1 MTNKKF
7 KFAAMSMA
15 LTACVA
21 AQPLL
26 ANAAET
32 GSAPEA
38 SADLNLQNQNAAP
51 EDSTGGAPD
60 AAANAKAL
68 PPEAPANTEAAEKD
82 QAPAFGPETDTDDV
96 KIDYTESTT
105 TGATTTETGDV
116 LDTSRENE
124 KTGEP
129 GREIGKAEK
138 SETELGSTT
147 ETTTSGTVTGSDV
160 IDKNADGSTTI
171 TTPSITEETTM
182 TTTTGTGDASAA
194 TDTDHTYTEDELKNI
209 TPEDVLGENYKDS
222 LKWGTNTGSINGY
235 EITGFTETGKN
246 TGEMTLRKTT
256 PPEGKKMSAED
267 IAKLLDLEKPD
278 VAADGSYQLTRTE
291 PIYDENGS
299 QIGERTTVY
308 RIIGTSVETTT
319 TTTLTICMKKKELEG
334 SEDVKTDTKIEGGNT
349 NVDLKDED
357 ITDPAPDVSVD
368 LSELLTETDTRKV
381 KEHRDANGAL
391 TGYTVTEGD
400 KTYEITF
407 DETSGK
413 AVGDLSGLGPD
424 QICDL
429 LGRDK
434 GYHAEDGKIFDKDG
448 HELTVSE
455 KQELLKTVKVTI
467 KLTQTGS
474 TDWTPADEDTAKK
487 AEETAKAEAIFNALR
502 DAIRKDEHLTPEEKA
517 QLQAQLQS
525 DQDAG
530 KISSATKE
538 WSYKDE
544 DANRQYRYEYTVDN
558 TTISTG
564 DAADDA
570 TERKDTV
577 NGTAYVSG
585 STIIRTGLHEE
596 GPTIT
601 SGEVSGISSDFK
613 TLPENVVEDSVEYI
627 KIDGVQYLKKY
638 TLQDGR
644 TYEFTYTTDQK
655 LPDDLRAGLGKGDVV
670 SGDSFTMVSWTV
682 TEEKQEDPE
691 QADLSTGDK
700 WDFDEN
706 SGTLTIKRANSPDET
721 YEGLTYDA
729 EKNAYKDSSGTLYTI
744 TETTTVANKE
754 DVEKWLRANEAY
766 KNAAVTSFNKETGI
780 GTATYTDENNVEHTI
795 RFTSSNRTLLITR
808 SEMKTIINVDE
819 AALRTEIRKEL
830 DSLEEGWQLK
840 VGNQVVTRRNKELWL
855 SDTEKATEKDIIR
868 IINDA
873 VHSFVDFKNM
883 SRAELIQHLEAAKAD
898 ADKAGLSYSE
908 STSFD
913 HADLDIETNLKD
925 EKGNDLGKAFII
937 DRPTYTFGHSASTV
951 VDGKA
956 TGPKLASN
964 ATYDDFS
971 KKMEYRGTGYNY
983 TANNYYSVTGKV
995 AYGKDQSFNGR
1006 DAKNKADSRVKEL
1019 GGDAIAVQT
1028 GSGTWTVF
1036 QHTADLLAY
1045 GYMDSDSNTCRN
1057 KPDPAA
1063 PSTQGHKGPGD
1074 HDKPGNG
1081 YDLLLKNL
1089 TLINGTVVAQSKTT
1103 YSATLTKSKCSTASG
1118 RLLEITGLSHIES
1131 SEGSGYFGSYDLTT
1145 TDHTDFT
1152 TTECGGKGVKG
1163 TGHGIFESIRS
1174 FFEKAFTGTTEGTR
1188 YDGTLNY
1195 TYTTD
1200 SDYTAAVVAKKD
1212 TYHTVANVSYQYTTT
1227 ETRTSYRDDSTVVV
1241 VPPTTPDEAP
1251 QTPETPE
1258 LQPAQ
1263 DTVPDAP
1270 VLPLDIVVRPVQ
1282 DAHALPQTGVNWWTA
1297 FCMAVSGF
1305 SLMAAGAFASLT
1317 GKNARH

>member
-38 SADLNLQNQNAAP
+38 SADLNLQNQSATP
-51 EDSTGGAPD
+51 EDSTGSAPD

-68 PPEAPANTEAAEKD
+68 PPEAPANTEADAD
-82 QAPAFGPETDTDDV
+82 VRAPAFGPETDTDDV

-160 IDKNADGSTTI
+160 IGKNADGSTTI

-182 TTTTGTGDASAA
+182 TTTTGTGDASAT
-194 TDTDHTYTEDELKNI
+194 TDTDHTYTEDELKSI
-209 TPEDVLGENYKDS
+209 TPEDVLGENYKGS
-222 LKWGTNTGSINGY
+222 LKWGASTGSINGY

-349 NVDLKDED
+349 KVDLKDED
-357 ITDPAPDVSVD
+357 ITDPAPDVTVD

-455 KQELLKTVKVTI
+455 KQELLKTVKVTV

-474 TDWTPADEDTAKK
+474 TDWTPADEDAAKK

-517 QLQAQLQS
+517 LLQAQLQS

-570 TERKDTV
+570 TKRTDTV

-585 STIIRTGLHEE
+585 STIIRTGHHEE

-670 SGDSFTMVSWTV
+670 SRDSFTMVSWTV

-700 WDFDEN
+700 WDFNEN

-766 KNAAVTSFNKETGI
+766 KNAAVTNFDKETGI

-795 RFTSSNRTLLITR
+795 RFTSGNRTLLIT
-808 SEMKTIINVDE
+808 KTTTETVNKVTKNEVTKIIQGYLENLKE
-819 AALRTEIRKEL
+819 NEELEIGGKKVSL
-830 DSLEEGWQLK
+830 D
-840 VGNQVVTRRNKELWL
+840 
-855 SDTEKATEKDIIR
+855 KDGK
-868 IINDA
+868 
-873 VHSFVDFKNM
+873 F
-883 SRAELIQHLEAAKAD
+883 HLE
-898 ADKAGLSYSE
+898 GFEGITE
-908 STSFD
+908 STKITEVVDKFSKIVSSFANYHDMTPEEIAQLLREQYELAKTNHDVYGEDQKFD
-913 HADLDIETNLKD
+913 HADLTL
-925 EKGNDLGKAFII
+925 
-937 DRPTYTFGHSASTV
+937 ST
-951 VDGKA
+951 
-956 TGPKLASN
+956 KLTDSDN
-964 ATYDDFS
+964 NKTYDDALILGIDGSAPEFRHDHNADVVANGNGQLSIINAKPSSDKGRQEYEHVKDPNVDNSFS
-971 KKMEYRGTGYNY
+971 GNE
-983 TANNYYSVTGKV
+983 NYYYLKGKV
-995 AYGKDQSFNGR
+995 AYGLSGSYRSKEEAE
-1006 DAKNKADSRVKEL
+1006 AKA
-1019 GGDAIAVQT
+1019 
-1028 GSGTWTVF
+1028 GSGQYVIQYGDEWRVYDHLT
-1036 QHTADLLAY
+1036 DLVAY
-1045 GYMDSDSNTCRN
+1045 GYM
-1057 KPDPAA
+1057 PM
-1063 PSTQGHKGPGD
+1063 STNDCTGW
-1074 HDKPGNG
+1074 GNAYG
-1081 YDLLLKNL
+1081 YDLRVGDL
-1089 TLINGTVVAQSKTT
+1089 TLINGKVVPKTETT
-1103 YSATLTKSKCSTASG
+1103 YSATIIKRTRSTASG

-1212 TYHTVANVSYQYTTT
+1212 AYHTVANVSYQYTTT

-1258 LQPAQ
+1258 LQPVQ
-1263 DTVPDAP
+1263 DTVQDAP

-1282 DAHALPQTGVNWWTA
+1282 DAHALPQTGVNWWAA